1 MIVMSRRLVT
11 DRLTLRVPTRDDASS
26 IWAYASDP
34 VATRHMVWPTHVS
47 RDDLDDHLDD
57 VADGWAAGDDFAY
70 VIALN
75 DPGDVV
81 GMVSAQFSD
90 EGVEIGFI
98 VARPY
103 QRRGIA
109 TEAATALMHT
119 VQSLDDVYRVWAC
132 CDADNPASAGVL
144 RALGMQFEG
153 CLRRRSARPNRTDV
167 SGPQDDHI
175 YAWVR

>member
-1 MIVMSRRLVT
+1 MPRRLVT
-11 DRLTLRVPTRDDASS
+11 DRLTLRAPSRDDVPA

-34 VATRHMVWPTHVS
+34 VATRYMVWPTHVD

-57 VADGWAAGDDFAY
+57 IAEGWAGGDDFAY
-70 VIALN
+70 AIVLGEL
-75 DPGDVV
+75 DDVV

-109 TEAATALMHT
+109 TEAAGAVMQA
-119 VQSLDDVYRVWAC
+119 VQSLDDVYRIWAS

-167 SGPQDDHI
+167 RGPQDDHI

>member
-70 VIALN
+70 AIVLDAI
-75 DPGDVV
+75 DDVV